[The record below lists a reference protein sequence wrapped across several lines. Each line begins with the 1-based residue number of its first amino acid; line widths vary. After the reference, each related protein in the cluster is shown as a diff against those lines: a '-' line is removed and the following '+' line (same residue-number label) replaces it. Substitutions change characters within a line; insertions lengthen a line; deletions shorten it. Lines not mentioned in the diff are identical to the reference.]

1 MRSST
6 IRNIPDCRIFCVR
19 YCNMILDFGY
29 GLGAQSVSVPQKN
42 LIANLTANAMS
53 HPRSGVDAVVYA
65 LNNPI
70 GSDRL
75 SNLVHK
81 GQTVAIITSDI
92 TRPMP
97 TWQVLPSLLEELY
110 HGGIQK
116 EDITL
121 VFALGSHR
129 HHTEEEIRHLAGC
142 CFDEI
147 RCIDSDPTDCIHMG
161 TTSRGTPVDITR
173 SVAEA
178 DVRICLGNIEFHYFA
193 GYSGGA
199 KAIMPGVST
208 PDAIQCNHRM
218 MVSQDAC
225 AGKLTG
231 NPIREDIEEAGSICG
246 IDFIVNVVLDE
257 HKQIVH
263 AVAGDVTA
271 AHRAGCA
278 YLDRMY
284 RKPIPEK
291 ADIVLVSQ
299 GGAPK
304 DANLYQ
310 TQKALDNAKHAVK
323 DGGTIIL
330 IGACPE
336 GLGSAKFESWLTTAN
351 SAHEMVERIGR
362 EFELGGHKAAAIG
375 LVLERACIDLVSE
388 MDDDFVRSIFM
399 NPQPSAQAA
408 LDAAFSKYG
417 PDATVIAM
425 PFGGATLPISE

>member
-1 MRSST
+1 
-6 IRNIPDCRIFCVR
+6 
-19 YCNMILDFGY
+19 MILDFGY
-29 GLGAQSVSVPQKN
+29 GKGVQTVTVPEKN
-42 LIANLTANAMS
+42 LIAELTANPMT
-53 HPRSGVDAVVYA
+53 HPRSGVDAVAYA

-75 SNLVHK
+75 SSLVHS

-92 TRPMP
+92 SRPMP
-97 TWQVLPSLLEELY
+97 TWQVLPSVLEELY
-110 HGGIQK
+110 RGGIKK

-129 HHTEEEIRHLAGC
+129 HHTEEEMRHLAGSAY
-142 CFDEI
+142 DEI
-147 RCIDSDPTDCIHMG
+147 RCIDSDPNNCIHLG
-161 TTSRGTPVDITR
+161 TTSHGTPVDITR
-173 SVAEA
+173 SVAQA
-178 DVRICLGNIEFHYFA
+178 DIRICLGNIEFHYFA

-208 PDAIQCNHRM
+208 PNAIQCNHRM

-225 AGKLTG
+225 AGKLEG
-231 NPIREDIEEAGSICG
+231 NPIREDIEEAGNICG
-246 IDFIVNVVLDE
+246 IDFIVNVILDE

-278 YLDRMY
+278 YLDQMY
-284 RKPIPEK
+284 RKPIPAK

-336 GLGSAKFESWLTTAN
+336 GLGSAKFESWLTGAK
-351 SAHEMVERIGR
+351 SAHEMVERIGK

-375 LVLERACIDLVSE
+375 LVLEKAHIDLVSE
-388 MDDDFVRSIFM
+388 MDDDFVKSIFL
-399 NPQPSAQAA
+399 NPRPSAQAA
-408 LDAAFSKYG
+408 LDAAFAKYG

-425 PFGGATLPISE
+425 PYGGATLPISE